1 MRLAW
6 SDDALDDLERIIAYY
21 HGQTGTATASAVQ
34 ARLIQQILAL
44 TDFPERIRKSERVVG
59 ARELVIQRLPYM
71 VFVQIHEDAM
81 RVLNIVHTARK
92 FP

>member
-1 MRLAW
+1 MRLFW

-21 HGQTGTATASAVQ
+21 HAQAGAATASAVQ

-59 ARELVIQRLPYM
+59 ARELVIQRLPYI
-71 VFVQIHEDAM
+71 VFVQIHEDVI